1 MVLVLRSTK
10 PLLQSSSISSCSAT
24 CQQSLAARAG
34 WSHEPIYL
42 AVPIDSDIKSI
53 DDVKGKKVALFKG
66 TNLQL
71 ATDRVLSTHGL
82 TEKDVRFIN
91 LDTSAAAAALTSGN
105 VDAVFGGPEFLA
117 LAKKGIV
124 KIAYTTKGDDPTL
137 GRHTSYL
144 VTAAF
149 EQAHPD
155 VTQRV
160 VTTFIKAAAF
170 ASDPANKD
178 EVFDGW
184 SLSGF
189 PKDAFEGDIEADTLA
204 NRLNP
209 LIDDFII
216 ARYKDQVARAKAYGL
231 IKGDVDVDAWLE
243 PKYLQQ
249 ALKDLKLVNY
259 WSSYD
264 ANGEIAKLGD
274 LNKKQSNWIS
284 SSSPAPHG
292 AGGPLPMRALDDLD
306 RFGSPARRAKTD
318 QPVAVFGQR
327 GLHDLFATCPVA
339 RMGTFVAFRLASSA
353 DTARSRGGLGDH
365 RRAVA

>member
-1 MVLVLRSTK
+1 MKLRIAAAVAALITS
-10 PLLQSSSISSCSAT
+10 LGSVSAEELT
-24 CQQSLAARAG
+24 IRFGHPGTGLDNRQYSQGDATSYARARELIEKEFASDKDIKVEWTYFRG
-34 WSHEPIYL
+34 AGPALNEAVAAKQLDFFLLGDLPAIVGRSRGLEHKFLFATTRHEPIYL

-189 PKDAFEGDIEADTLA
+189 PKDAFEGDIEGDTLA

-274 LNKKQSNWIS
+274 LNKKQSN
-284 SSSPAPHG
+284 
-292 AGGPLPMRALDDLD
+292 
-306 RFGSPARRAKTD
+306 
-318 QPVAVFGQR
+318 
-327 GLHDLFATCPVA
+327 
-339 RMGTFVAFRLASSA
+339 
-353 DTARSRGGLGDH
+353 
-365 RRAVA
+365 